1 MHNKETLARLT
12 KDERNFFA
20 DPNEESFASVVKK
33 YMDGLIQFIYS
44 IVGDFH
50 TAEDLSQDVFM
61 ALWMR
66 PKGYNGKCALKTYL
80 YTLGHR
86 KAVDYIRKNS
96 KITHIDLIEDTL
108 VSADWVEEGFIVGER
123 DKAIMDAMHTL
134 PYTQQKILYLLYFE
148 EMSYDDI
155 AVILKRPK
163 KKLYEQCRQARDK
176 MTAIL
181 TKNGK
186 ARFDPL

>member
-50 TAEDLSQDVFM
+50 TAEDLSQDVFT

-66 PKGYNGKCALKTYL
+66 PKGYNGKCTLKTYL

-96 KITHIDLIEDTL
+96 KTTRIDLIEDTL

-123 DKAIMDAMHTL
+123 DKAIWDAMHTL

-148 EMSYDDI
+148 GMSYDDI
-155 AVILKRPK
+155 AVILKQSK
-163 KKLYEQCRQARDK
+163 KKLYEQCRQAKDK

-181 TKNGK
+181 TKSGITQ
-186 ARFDPL
+186 F

>member
-1 MHNKETLARLT
+1 MRNKEILARLT
-12 KDERNFFA
+12 EDEQSFFVN
-20 DPNEESFASVVKK
+20 PNEESFALVVRK

-50 TAEDLSQDVFM
+50 TAEDLSQDVFT

-80 YTLGHR
+80 YTLGYR
-86 KAVDYIRKNS
+86 KAVDYIRKNR
-96 KITHIDLIEDTL
+96 KITRIDLIEDTL
-108 VSADWVEEGFIVGER
+108 VSADCVEEGFIVGER
-123 DKAIMDAMHTL
+123 DKTILEAMHTL

-155 AVILKRPK
+155 AVILKQPK
-163 KKLYEQCRQARDK
+163 KKLYEQCRQAKDK

-181 TKNGK
+181 KERHNTV
-186 ARFDPL
+186 

>member
-1 MHNKETLARLT
+1 MRNKEILARLT
-12 KDERNFFA
+12 EDERNFFA

-50 TAEDLSQDVFM
+50 TAEDLSQDVFT

-108 VSADWVEEGFIVGER
+108 VSADCAEEGFIVGER
-123 DKAIMDAMHTL
+123 DKAIIDAMHTL

-155 AVILKRPK
+155 AFILKQPK
-163 KKLYEQCRQARDK
+163 KKLYEQCRQAKDK

-181 TKNGK
+181 TKNSIT
-186 ARFDPL
+186 RFDTL

>member
-50 TAEDLSQDVFM
+50 TAEDLSQDVFT

-66 PKGYNGKCALKTYL
+66 PKGYNGKCTLKTYL

-96 KITHIDLIEDTL
+96 KTTRIDLIEDTL

-123 DKAIMDAMHTL
+123 DKAIWDAMHTL
-134 PYTQQKILYLLYFE
+134 PYTQQKILYLIYFE
-148 EMSYDDI
+148 GMSYDDI
-155 AVILKRPK
+155 AVILKQSK
-163 KKLYEQCRQARDK
+163 NKLYEQCRQAKDK
-176 MTAIL
+176 MAAVLKEQI
-181 TKNGK
+181 
-186 ARFDPL
+186 

>member
-44 IVGDFH
+44 IVGDLH

-66 PKGYNGKCALKTYL
+66 PKGYNGKCTLKTYL

-96 KITHIDLIEDTL
+96 KTTRIDLIEDTL

-123 DKAIMDAMHTL
+123 DKAIWDAMHTL

-148 EMSYDDI
+148 GMSYDDI
-155 AVILKRPK
+155 SVILKQSK
-163 KKLYEQCRQARDK
+163 KKLYEQCRQAKDK
-176 MTAIL
+176 MAAVLKEQI
-181 TKNGK
+181 
-186 ARFDPL
+186 